1 MAGFVTLSNAD
12 HPAGAALP
20 TGTNKVAK
28 PTFPDFVPPMMA
40 ESTKA
45 PFDSQDWIFE
55 IKLDGYRAIT
65 VFDSAGKAHLWS
77 RNGLSLE
84 AKFPAIANAVSKLK
98 LRSTVLDGEVVAVD
112 EKGIPRFQLLQRFQK
127 QPTAPTLYYVFDL
140 LWYRGDDLT
149 QKPVLERRN
158 VLERVLKPVAGI
170 QLGSYVEAEGKALF
184 ELTKEK
190 GMEGIIAK
198 HKDSLYRPGK
208 RASDWLKIKA
218 RLQQEFVVG
227 GFTAPKGSR
236 KHLGAVVLGAYSNGT
251 LRHYG
256 YAGSG
261 FTEKGLKDA
270 VDRMK
275 PLFIDK
281 CPFVNP
287 PNIKEKIQWVR
298 PKLVCEVEY
307 AELTADDQ
315 LRQTTFLGWRD
326 DKNPKEVVLE

>member
-1 MAGFVTLSNAD
+1 M
-12 HPAGAALP
+12 P
-20 TGTNKVAK
+20 KK
-28 PTFPDFVPPMMA
+28 TFPEFVPPMMA
-40 ESTKA
+40 ETA
-45 PFDSQDWIFE
+45 TAAFDSPDWIFE

-65 VFDSAGKAHLWS
+65 IFDGASKPHLWS
-77 RNGLSLE
+77 RNGLPLE
-84 AKFPAIANAVSKLK
+84 QKFPAIAKAVSKLK
-98 LRSTVLDGEVVAVD
+98 LRSTVLDGEIVAVD

-127 QPTAPTLYYVFDL
+127 QPTAPTLYYVFDV
-140 LWYRGDDLT
+140 LWHNGVDLT
-149 QKPVLERRN
+149 EKPILERRS
-158 VLERVLKPVAGI
+158 VLERVIKPAPGI
-170 QLGSYVEAEGKALF
+170 QLGQYVEAEGKALF
-184 ELTKEK
+184 VLTKEK

-198 HKDSLYRPGK
+198 RKDSIYRPGK
-208 RASDWLKIKA
+208 RTSDWLKIKA

-236 KHLGAVVLGAYSNGT
+236 KHLGAVVLGAYTGGK

-261 FTEKGLKDA
+261 FSEKGLKDA
-270 VDRMK
+270 VERIK
-275 PLFIDK
+275 PLFTDK
-281 CPFVNP
+281 SPFVNP

-326 DKNPKEVVLE
+326 DKKAKEVVLELH

>member
-1 MAGFVTLSNAD
+1 
-12 HPAGAALP
+12 
-20 TGTNKVAK
+20 
-28 PTFPDFVPPMMA
+28 MA
-40 ESTKA
+40 ESAKA

-84 AKFPAIANAVSKLK
+84 AKFPAIANAISKLN
-98 LRSTVLDGEVVAVD
+98 LRSTILAGEVVAVD
-112 EKGIPRFQLLQRFQK
+112 ENGIPRFQLLQRFQK
-127 QPTAPTLYYVFDL
+127 QPTAPTLYYVFDV
-140 LWYRGDDLT
+140 LWYTGHHLT
-149 QKPVLERRN
+149 QKPVLEGRK
-158 VLERVLKPVAGI
+158 VLERVLKPAAGI

-198 HKDSLYRPGK
+198 HKDSIYRLGK
-208 RASDWLKIKA
+208 RTSDWLKIKA
-218 RLQQEFVVG
+218 RLQQEFVVR

-236 KHLGAVVLGAYSNGT
+236 KHLGAVVLGAYTNGK

-256 YAGSG
+256 CAGSG
-261 FTEKGLKDA
+261 FSEKGLKDA

-298 PKLVCEVEY
+298 PKLVCELEY
-307 AELTADDQ
+307 AELTADDR

-326 DKNPKEVVLE
+326 DKKAQEVVLE